1 MRDTRPSEKGTRPS
15 GIWSHQMN
23 VYVFRM
29 VQGMFPLETA
39 YSRFGMGR

>member
-1 MRDTRPSEKGTRPS
+1 MRDNRPSVKGTRPS
-15 GIWSHQMN
+15 GIGRHQTN

-29 VQGMFPLETA
+29 DQGMFPLETA